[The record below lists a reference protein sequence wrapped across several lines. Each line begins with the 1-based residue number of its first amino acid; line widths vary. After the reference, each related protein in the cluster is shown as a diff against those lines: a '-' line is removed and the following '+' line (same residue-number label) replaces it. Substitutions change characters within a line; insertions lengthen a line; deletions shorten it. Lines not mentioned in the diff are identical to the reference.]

1 MTMQTLKI
9 ANEKSLAMLKRML
22 LIRAFEEAVRRL
34 FAEGKLPGFVHVSVG
49 EEGVAVGICANLRDD
64 DYVTST
70 HRGHGHCIAKGVDV
84 KMMMAELY
92 GKATGASKGKGG
104 SMHIFDNKLGMLGAN
119 GIVGAGSPLATGAA
133 LSAKMRKT
141 DQVAV
146 CFFGD
151 GAANQGTVH
160 ESMNLAAIWKL
171 PVIFAVSNNQY
182 AQYTRHDY
190 DTAVED
196 ISVRGAAYGI
206 PAKTVNGMDVTDV
219 YEAAREAVQ
228 RAREGKGPSLLV
240 LKTYRY
246 YGHGEG
252 DPQVYRTKEE
262 VEEYRKLDPIKSF
275 KSKLISEGV
284 LTEEGY
290 AAMEAEAGHLV
301 EDSVKFA
308 EASPLPAPSEYMDDV
323 YVSYP

>member
-1 MTMQTLKI
+1 MQTLKI

-22 LIRAFEEAVRRL
+22 LIRGFEEAVRL
-34 FAEGKLPGFVHVSVG
+34 AFANGKLPGFVHVSVG
-49 EEGVAVGICANLRDD
+49 EEAVAVGVCANLRDD

-92 GKATGASKGKGG
+92 GKETGASKGKGG

-151 GAANQGTVH
+151 GAANQGAVH
-160 ESMNLAAIWKL
+160 ESMNLAALWKL
-171 PVIFAVSNNQY
+171 PVIFAIENNQY
-182 AQYTRHDY
+182 AQYTRHDL
-190 DTAVED
+190 DTSVKDFA
-196 ISVRGAAYGI
+196 VRGAAYGMPSKI
-206 PAKTVNGMDVTDV
+206 VNGMDVTEV
-219 YEAAREAVQ
+219 YGAAHEAVQ
-228 RAREGKGPSLLV
+228 RAREGKGPTLLEF
-240 LKTYRY
+240 KTYRY

-262 VEEYRKLDPIKSF
+262 VEEYRKLDPIQSF
-275 KSKLISEGV
+275 RSRLIGDGV
-284 LTEEGY
+284 LTEQSY
-290 AAMEAEAGHLV
+290 AALEAEIDRQV
-301 EDSVKFA
+301 EDAVKFA
-308 EASPLPAPSEYMDDV
+308 EESPLPAPSEYLDDV